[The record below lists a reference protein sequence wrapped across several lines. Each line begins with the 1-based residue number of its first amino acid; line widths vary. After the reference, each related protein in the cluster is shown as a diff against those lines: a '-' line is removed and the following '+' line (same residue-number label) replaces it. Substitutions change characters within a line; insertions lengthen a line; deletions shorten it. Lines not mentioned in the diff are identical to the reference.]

1 MPTPRFLQIH
11 TLHSYPAALLNRDD
25 SGRAKRLPFGGAVRT
40 RISSQCLKWHWRG
53 KTSRADEGMTY
64 EDREFAL
71 HTIKEATRAERTRNL
86 VGRKIIHPLR
96 DSDNVQENVLTAV
109 ENVFNTELY
118 GESGTS
124 ERGRQPLLFGL
135 PEIEYLRKKAATIC
149 EYHRNSRE
157 AAEELALGLLLT
169 NEKIRKA
176 SGTTKA
182 RFREARKT
190 AEKFFGNAEIENFEA
205 FRKATKLPGG
215 LEGALF
221 GRMVTSDP
229 AANIDAAIHVA
240 HAFTVHREES
250 ESDYFSVVDDLQ
262 RRDEDAGAAHIDD
275 TELTAGL
282 FYGYVVV
289 DVPGLVSNL
298 EGCTANE
305 WNTADTDRTMAA
317 QVVHHLL
324 HLIATVSPGAKL
336 GSTAP
341 YSCADLMPVE
351 AGCRQPRSLANAFRK
366 PVPPQTEAAVEAL
379 SGYLAKLDEAYG
391 AKEARRVMS
400 VEDYGIP
407 EAKRVCLDD
416 LAKWAQESIRNG
428 KAEQACDTSS

>member
-25 SGRAKRLPFGGAVRT
+25 SGRAKRMPFGGAVRT

-53 KTSRADEGMTY
+53 KTSRADEGMKY

-96 DSDNVQENVLTAV
+96 DSDNVQEDVLAAV

-135 PEIEYLRKKAATIC
+135 PEIEYLRRKAATIC

-176 SGTTKA
+176 SGNTKV

-190 AEKFFGNAEIENFEA
+190 AEKFFGNAEIENFET

-221 GRMVTSDP
+221 GRTVTSDT

-262 RRDEDAGAAHIDD
+262 RADEDSGAAHLGD

-305 WNTADTDRTMAA
+305 WNTTDTDRTLAA
-317 QVVHHLL
+317 QVVHNLL

-341 YSCADLMPVE
+341 YSCAELMLVE
-351 AGCRQPRSLANAFRK
+351 AGARQPRSLANAFRK
-366 PVPPQTEAAVEAL
+366 PVAPQTDAAVEAL
-379 SGYLAKLDEAYG
+379 SGYLAKLDKAYG
-391 AKEARRVMS
+391 ARETRRVIPSRIATFPRPKAPAWTSWQRGPKPRSATARRK
-400 VEDYGIP
+400 E
-407 EAKRVCLDD
+407 
-416 LAKWAQESIRNG
+416 
-428 KAEQACDTSS
+428 ACDTSS